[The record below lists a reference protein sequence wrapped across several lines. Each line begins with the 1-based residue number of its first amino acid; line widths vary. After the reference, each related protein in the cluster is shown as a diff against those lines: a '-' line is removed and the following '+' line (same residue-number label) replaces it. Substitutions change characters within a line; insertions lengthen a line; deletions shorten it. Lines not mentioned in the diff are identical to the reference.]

1 MIICHFIFFFFFVVQ
16 GSTGG
21 PLVNLDGEVVGV
33 INLKILAADG
43 MSFAVSIDSVVK
55 IVEQFRKNGY
65 APFRRV
71 NIICYLQSDQLSSLV
86 KPINDLL
93 DLSCC
98 ILNVNSWNVGGLAR
112 SHVKSAS

>member
-1 MIICHFIFFFFFVVQ
+1 MIICHFIFFFFVVQ
-16 GSTGG
+16 GNGGG

-33 INLKILAADG
+33 NMVKILAADG
-43 MSFAVSIDSVVK
+43 ISFAVPINSITK

-65 APFRRV
+65 APFLRM

-86 KPINDLL
+86 KPINDLW

-98 ILNVNSWNVGGLAR
+98 ILNVNSWSVGGLAQ